1 MRFSD
6 LLSMSVSN
14 LRRRPLR
21 TFLTI
26 LGVVIGTA
34 AIIVMVSLGIGLKE
48 QNLELVEASGS
59 LTTIQ
64 VLESFRQPGRKEEPE
79 HLTDKTAEEFLK
91 IKNVESVYPFLQI
104 PVIMRQGVYEATV
117 QLKGAPKDFLD
128 QIPVKKRFQGR
139 FGKNE
144 LRLLYGNEVI
154 KDFVNRKTKRN
165 FFDTNQLPKVDLE
178 KTPMFVV
185 FDVDAYFNSRTDS
198 IVKPPK
204 KYSLNSAGIIDETM
218 SKNSDYS
225 YTVYTDL
232 ELLKVRLKQIFKK
245 KIIPGQPTMKNGKP
259 LPYFVYDSIEVNV
272 DKVKHVK
279 EVLTL
284 LNKLGYQA
292 VGKIEWLEQSEK
304 QSKMIQTV
312 LGGIGAVSLFVAAI
326 GITNTMVMSIY
337 ERTKEIGV
345 LKVLGCDMGTIRN
358 MFLLE
363 STFIGLIG
371 GLAGSLLSFGAS
383 YVINH
388 FLKLEAVG
396 IGMGSNIS
404 RIPSWLSLAAL
415 IFAALVG
422 ITAGIF
428 PALKAMNMSP
438 LAAIRNE

>member
-1 MRFSD
+1 
-6 LLSMSVSN
+6 
-14 LRRRPLR
+14 
-21 TFLTI
+21 
-26 LGVVIGTA
+26 
-34 AIIVMVSLGIGLKE
+34 
-48 QNLELVEASGS
+48 
-59 LTTIQ
+59 
-64 VLESFRQPGRKEEPE
+64 
-79 HLTDKTAEEFLK
+79 
-91 IKNVESVYPFLQI
+91 
-104 PVIMRQGVYEATV
+104 
-117 QLKGAPKDFLD
+117 
-128 QIPVKKRFQGR
+128 
-139 FGKNE
+139 
-144 LRLLYGNEVI
+144 
-154 KDFVNRKTKRN
+154 
-165 FFDTNQLPKVDLE
+165 
-178 KTPMFVV
+178 MFVV

-218 SKNSDYS
+218 SKNSDYA

-245 KIIPGQPTMKNGKP
+245 KIIPGRPTMKNGKP

-272 DKVKHVK
+272 DNVKHVK

-284 LNKLGYQA
+284 LNKSGYQA

-326 GITNTMVMSIY
+326 GIANTMVMSIY

-345 LKVLGCDMGTIRN
+345 LKVLGCD
-358 MFLLE
+358 
-363 STFIGLIG
+363 
-371 GLAGSLLSFGAS
+371 
-383 YVINH
+383 
-388 FLKLEAVG
+388 
-396 IGMGSNIS
+396 MGSNIS

>member
-1 MRFSD
+1 
-6 LLSMSVSN
+6 
-14 LRRRPLR
+14 
-21 TFLTI
+21 
-26 LGVVIGTA
+26 
-34 AIIVMVSLGIGLKE
+34 
-48 QNLELVEASGS
+48 
-59 LTTIQ
+59 
-64 VLESFRQPGRKEEPE
+64 
-79 HLTDKTAEEFLK
+79 
-91 IKNVESVYPFLQI
+91 
-104 PVIMRQGVYEATV
+104 
-117 QLKGAPKDFLD
+117 
-128 QIPVKKRFQGR
+128 
-139 FGKNE
+139 
-144 LRLLYGNEVI
+144 
-154 KDFVNRKTKRN
+154 
-165 FFDTNQLPKVDLE
+165 
-178 KTPMFVV
+178 MFVV
-185 FDVDAYFNSRTDS
+185 FDADAYFNSRTDS
-198 IVKPPK
+198 TVKPPK

-284 LNKLGYQA
+284 LNKSGYQA

-326 GITNTMVMSIY
+326 GIANTMVMSIY

-345 LKVLGCDMGTIRN
+345 LKVLGCD
-358 MFLLE
+358 
-363 STFIGLIG
+363 
-371 GLAGSLLSFGAS
+371 
-383 YVINH
+383 
-388 FLKLEAVG
+388 
-396 IGMGSNIS
+396 MGSNIS